1 MHLRGPD
8 LPTHPILAYFSDFRP
23 KFRPQYDSE
32 YDLRQTKLKVI
43 MSTFNHHLPLLG
55 KYSLTP

>member
-1 MHLRGPD
+1 MQNKRL
-8 LPTHPILAYFSDFRP
+8 LFMQEF
-23 KFRPQYDSE
+23 
-32 YDLRQTKLKVI
+32 KVI